1 MQEKSSNEFSEEC
14 NKLIAKFV
22 RKYHKNYSRK
32 KDYKFLVKYILENWF
47 DKFGS
52 SLVEL
57 EILRR
62 FSISLLENER
72 MFSKCTEEEKY
83 LINLTVDNLDCAIA
97 LTNSTMAMVN
107 VIIQKL

>member
-1 MQEKSSNEFSEEC
+1 MLQ
-14 NKLIAKFV
+14 
-22 RKYHKNYSRK
+22 R
-32 KDYKFLVKYILENWF
+32 
-47 DKFGS
+47 
-52 SLVEL
+52 
-57 EILRR
+57 
-62 FSISLLENER
+62 R